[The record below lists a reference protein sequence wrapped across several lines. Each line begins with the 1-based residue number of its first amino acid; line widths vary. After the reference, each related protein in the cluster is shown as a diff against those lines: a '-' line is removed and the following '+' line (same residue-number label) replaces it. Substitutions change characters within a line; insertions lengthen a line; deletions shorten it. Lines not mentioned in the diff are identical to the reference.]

1 MKVIS
6 TVPVVLFFKTTDPYT
21 VYLFFVT
28 CIPISVT
35 QKQECFSLLIFE
47 AKNGIRQEK

>member
-1 MKVIS
+1 MKIKATQEKIDINFLVS
-6 TVPVVLFFKTTDPYT
+6 LR
-21 VYLFFVT
+21 
-28 CIPISVT
+28 ISVT